1 MHLERSGLAD
11 GHAGISTFGG
21 QEAPPPPLP
30 GILNFGLT
38 KRARARTLNW
48 PGPQAQIMVG
58 CAAIA
63 PGHAAAPLHGNEYP
77 PISLISPLALLS
89 LSLSLSRLPRGTK
102 GKWPFGPRSTT
113 QHKEGPSFH
122 TIGVE
127 SVHSMF

>member
-21 QEAPPPPLP
+21 QEVPPPPLP

-89 LSLSLSRLPRGTK
+89 LSLAFLEEQK
-102 GKWPFGPRSTT
+102 GNGPLGLGRQQNTRRD
-113 QHKEGPSFH
+113 PASFH

>member
-1 MHLERSGLAD
+1 MHLERSGLED
-11 GHAGISTFGG
+11 GHAMQAYPLLADTRTGG
-21 QEAPPPPLP
+21 AAAAAAMH
-30 GILNFGLT
+30 FKFRT
-38 KRARARTLNW
+38 WKRARSRTFNW

-89 LSLSLSRLPRGTK
+89 LSLSRLPRGTK

-113 QHKEGPSFH
+113 QHKEGPS
-122 TIGVE
+122 
-127 SVHSMF
+127 